1 MSLVFCLCILFHPH
15 NGPIFEVKK
24 LRTEKALPKLT
35 AGKQQG
41 WKLNP
46 HLPSPYSVHLLLHLL
61 RPVLLVTK
69 SQIKQ
74 QTRLTEPHPQA
85 RETMIKILAGTQ
97 PRLCLPRTPGLSVF
111 RAGSA
116 PTVWEKPCAS
126 HSCEALAWSHVQT
139 VWLELNQ
146 PVKHIGLLVTHP
158 AVQADPFKGAPEPAP
173 HCAVELERDQAAW
186 ELATQTALSIPSCPS
201 APGR

>member
-1 MSLVFCLCILFHPH
+1 MC
-15 NGPIFEVKK
+15 
-24 LRTEKALPKLT
+24 RLT

-46 HLPSPYSVHLLLHLL
+46 HLPTPYSVHLLLHLL

-69 SQIKQ
+69 SQTQQ

-85 RETMIKILAGTQ
+85 SETMTKILAGTQ
-97 PRLCLPRTPGLSVF
+97 ARLCLPRTPGLSVF
-111 RAGSA
+111 LVGSA
-116 PTVWEKPCAS
+116 QQSERSPVPHTPARLWPD
-126 HSCEALAWSHVQT
+126 HMNQT

-158 AVQADPFKGAPEPAP
+158 AVQADPFKGAPEPST
-173 HCAVELERDQAAW
+173 HYAVELERD
-186 ELATQTALSIPSCPS
+186 
-201 APGR
+201 